1 MRSRRPVQNPWL
13 YPTAVGA
20 LLLTLLLNL
29 LAEEGGSRLRNPY
42 GLTEDEID
50 GLLVRSPVLRDFA
63 EFFSDLLLNTK
74 MDRKAALAVYQPI
87 RRLNMHQRD
96 AFGTRT
102 PVSEA
107 EVQRQVGRALLALDS
122 PELLKITLVPA
133 PVALVQ
139 PSFLQFTSG
148 LENRLP
154 ALIRNGS
161 SGRFSVTVSSGSE
174 DLAFPTLELELDP
187 GQVYPVVL
195 RVWGRSGGQLVL
207 RIAVAGAIEE
217 DLSLPLVWRAPSLL
231 LLRVYDEVGDLVP
244 ARVHLRGSDG
254 RGRGPS
260 GTYLRSAELTAEPYF
275 HTQGASSVALP
286 AGETEIFVVRGPQYA
301 AESRIVRLPPDG
313 LLVEEFRLQGIVD
326 PAARG
331 WYSGDIHIHPNLV
344 HKTMAQLV
352 NPEDIRLQVQAE
364 DLNVANL
371 LICNSQGTVVYDRQR
386 FTGAPHPL
394 STPNH
399 ILYWNEEFR
408 PWLYGHMALLNLK
421 KFVEPPYSGFPNSP
435 NPFDYPPNTSVA
447 RRAQREGVG
456 VFYVHPG
463 SKTARSLAV
472 DAALGTIDG
481 MEILGYANTE
491 VSADIYHRLLN
502 CGFQLTAAAGT
513 DTFNNIRRHKVIGGD
528 RVYVHTGGKLTY
540 QDWILGLKKGRTF
553 VSNAP
558 LLFFEVQGKLPG
570 SRLALDQPGRIKVKA
585 EAYSQVP
592 MGKLDLIANGQ
603 VVHSVPGDGAG
614 KVLRYE
620 GEIELT
626 GSAWVAARVTGGRHR
641 LLVNNPTL
649 FAHTT
654 PVHCVIQGKPFVD
667 RDSVRYFLDRIEE
680 LRQVVLTKALYE
692 SPSQQMEALAAI
704 DEAAKVY
711 RSKLDT
717 EQ

>member
-74 MDRKAALAVYQPI
+74 MDPKAALAVYQPI

-313 LLVEEFRLQGIVD
+313 LLVEEFRLQRIVD

-558 LLFFEVQGKLPG
+558 LLFFEVEGKLPG
-570 SRLALDQPGRIKVKA
+570 SRLTLDQPGRIKVKA

-711 RSKLDT
+711 RSKLDS

>member
-1 MRSRRPVQNPWL
+1 MRSRRPIWKHSLQP
-13 YPTAVGA
+13 GA
-20 LLLTLLLNL
+20 AGLLLLTLLLNL
-29 LAEEGGSRLRNPY
+29 HAGGSDRRLRNPY
-42 GLTEDEID
+42 GLTEDEMD

-63 EFFSDLLLNTK
+63 EFFSDLLLNTE
-74 MDRKAALAVYQPI
+74 MDRKAALAIYQPI

-102 PVSEA
+102 PISET
-107 EVQRQVGRALLALDS
+107 EVKRQVNRALWALDS
-122 PELLKITLVPA
+122 PELLKIALTPA
-133 PVALVQ
+133 PVALLR
-139 PSFLQFTSG
+139 PSFLKFTKG

-154 ALIRNGS
+154 VLIQNG
-161 SGRFSVTVSSGSE
+161 GADRLAVTLSSGSE
-174 DLAFPTLELELDP
+174 DLTFATLELELEP
-187 GQVYPVVL
+187 RQVYPVVF
-195 RVWGRSGGQLVL
+195 RIWGRGGDELVL
-207 RIAVAGAIEE
+207 RVAAAGGIEQ
-217 DLSLPLVWRAPSLL
+217 DLSLALQWQEASRLMV
-231 LLRVYDEVGDLVP
+231 RVFDEQGRLVP

-254 RGRGPS
+254 LGRGPS
-260 GTYLRSAELTAEPYF
+260 GAYLRSAELTAEPYF
-275 HTQGASSVALP
+275 HTQGVSSVVLP
-286 AGETEIFVVRGPQYA
+286 AGETEIFAVRGPEYA
-301 AESRIVRLPPDG
+301 AQNRIVSLSPG
-313 LLVEEFRLQGIVD
+313 GFQIEEFHLKRIVD

-352 NPEDIRLQVQAE
+352 NPEDIRLQAQAE

-386 FTGAPHPL
+386 FSGAPHPL
-394 STPNH
+394 STPRH

-421 KFVEPPYSGFPNSP
+421 RFMEPPYSGFPSSP

-447 RRAQREGVG
+447 RRARKQGAV

-463 SKTARSLAV
+463 SRTARSLAV

-502 CGFQLTAAAGT
+502 CGFQLSAAAGT

-528 RVYVHTGGKLTY
+528 RVYVHTGGELTY
-540 QDWILGLKKGRTF
+540 QDWIVGLKKGRTF

-558 LLFFEVQGKLPG
+558 LLFFEVEGQLPG
-570 SRLALDQPGRIKVKA
+570 SRLALSQPGRIRVKA

-592 MGKLDLIANGQ
+592 MGRLDLIANGK
-603 VVHSVPGDGAG
+603 VVQSVPGHG
-614 KVLRYE
+614 KGRVLRYE
-620 GEIELT
+620 GQIELAE
-626 GSAWVAARVTGGRHR
+626 SAWVAARVTGGRHR

-654 PVHCVIQGKPFVD
+654 PVHCVIQGRPFVD

-680 LRQVVLTKALYE
+680 LRQTVLTKALYE
-692 SPSQQMEALAAI
+692 SPAHQMEALAAI
-704 DEAAKVY
+704 DEAVSIY
-711 RSKLDT
+711 RQKLN
-717 EQ
+717 